1 MIRIACAQLH
11 LTKDMEE
18 NYHKA
23 LLYLHKAKL
32 AGAQLVCFPE
42 GQLSEYTP
50 QYAGLPKENIAIALD
65 HPYIKGFCHACRNE
79 GIIGVFSLTL
89 TWDAQIYSTMMVIDE
104 TGCIKAIARK
114 NHIVRAPHFYEQ
126 DYFTPG
132 DDGFIVVPTSAG
144 NIGLIVCFDRHYPES
159 FRTLALK
166 GADVAITAVAN
177 ETTEPLEI
185 FQWELRI
192 PAFQNSF
199 YTVMV
204 NRTGREGVMDFCGQS
219 LVAAPDGILTALAG
233 VEEELLL
240 ANMDYEKSK
249 ILRNEKQYLSLR
261 RRDMFEL

>member
-1 MIRIACAQLH
+1 M
-11 LTKDMEE
+11 
-18 NYHKA
+18 
-23 LLYLHKAKL
+23 
-32 AGAQLVCFPE
+32 
-42 GQLSEYTP
+42 
-50 QYAGLPKENIAIALD
+50 
-65 HPYIKGFCHACRNE
+65 
-79 GIIGVFSLTL
+79 
-89 TWDAQIYSTMMVIDE
+89 
-104 TGCIKAIARK
+104 
-114 NHIVRAPHFYEQ
+114 
-126 DYFTPG
+126 
-132 DDGFIVVPTSAG
+132 
-144 NIGLIVCFDRHYPES
+144 
-159 FRTLALK
+159 
-166 GADVAITAVAN
+166 AITAVAN

-219 LVAAPDGILTALAG
+219 LVAAPDGTLTALAG